1 MFEYSWYHIAP
12 WGAELSIYFFLI
24 GMAGMSYALATAP
37 DLFGG
42 KFEGLRPVQ
51 MPALVVD
58 LIIVAICVPLLI
70 DDLGQPMRFLY
81 PVWYFHWTSPLSWG
95 SVFLVLFTA
104 CIVGFYWFKH
114 HGNRGELLKPI
125 AIIGSLLGLSMPLY
139 TGLDLMVNTTREVWA
154 TPYIPVI
161 FTVLSISSGTAM
173 IALIAWVRGA
183 TNPDVLAI
191 LHTILLAS
199 VATTFALFLG
209 FVMTLL
215 YGSGELQQGLSI
227 LNEQYGMQIWFLA
240 FVIGI
245 LLPLGMLAMPA
256 VGRQPAMLIGAG
268 FASMVGAFMVR
279 EVILVAGQLPQLFY

>member
-1 MFEYSWYHIAP
+1 MFEYSWFHIAP

-24 GMAGMSYALATAP
+24 GMAGMSYALSTAP

-42 KFEGLRPVQ
+42 KFEALRPVQ
-51 MPALVVD
+51 TPGLLLALV
-58 LIIVAICVPLLI
+58 IVGVCAPLLI
-70 DDLGQPMRFLY
+70 LDLGQPGRFLY
-81 PVWYFHWTSPLSWG
+81 PIIYFHWTSPLSWG

-104 CIVGFYWFKH
+104 CIVGFYWAKH
-114 HGNRGELLKPI
+114 MGNRSDLLKPL
-125 AIIGSLLGLSMPLY
+125 AIVGSLLGLSMPLY

-154 TPYIPVI
+154 TPWMPVM

-173 IALIAWVRGA
+173 IALIAKVRGCTGA
-183 TNPDVLAI
+183 DVMAI

-209 FVMTLL
+209 LVVTLL
-215 YGSGELQQGLSI
+215 YGSGEMQQGWAI
-227 LNEQYGMQIWFLA
+227 LNSQYGTQIWLLT

-245 LLPLGMLAMPA
+245 LLPLGMLALPA
-256 VGRQPAMLIGAG
+256 IGRQPTILVGAG
-268 FASMVGAFMVR
+268 IASMVGAFMVR